1 MSDDNQLSFLLLNEL
16 GNSVGTGGNIAGL
29 LLGLN
34 LLTLSLG
41 LSQLLQAL
49 LLGQWRLWAV
59 LLQQLE

>member
-1 MSDDNQLSFLLLNEL
+1 MGDDNQLSFLLLNEL
-16 GNSVGTGGNIAGL
+16 GNSVGTGSNIAGL

-34 LLTLSLG
+34 LLALSLG

>member
-16 GNSVGTGGNIAGL
+16 GNRVGTGRNIAGL

-34 LLTLSLG
+34 FLALGLG

-49 LLGQWRLWAV
+49 LLGQRGLWAV